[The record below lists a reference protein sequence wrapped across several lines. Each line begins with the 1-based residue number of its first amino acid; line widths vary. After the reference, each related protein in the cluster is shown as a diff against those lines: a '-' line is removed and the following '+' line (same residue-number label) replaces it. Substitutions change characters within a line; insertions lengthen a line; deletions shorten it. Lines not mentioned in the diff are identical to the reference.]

1 MKAHLYVFEGWADW
15 EPSFATAGLNN
26 PQFQRDPGR
35 WSVHTVAVSRH
46 PVRSMGGVIT
56 MPDLSLVEL
65 GASQGDL
72 LLLPGGPHWEDELID
87 SPHRQAVELAERYLK
102 RRRMVGAI
110 CGATAGLAHAGLLD
124 ARAHTSN
131 AASYLKGTGYD
142 GAEHYRDEAAVD
154 DDGLITAGG
163 MAPLEFARALFART
177 GLYEDDALEAWYA
190 LNKTGKPEYF
200 ARMRRAAE
208 ASSAGESA

>member
-35 WSVHTVAVSRH
+35 WTVVTVAVSRH

-65 GASQGDL
+65 DVSPGDL
-72 LLLPGGPHWEDELID
+72 LLLPGGPHWEDVLED
-87 SPHRQAVELAERYLK
+87 SPHRQAVELARKYLK
-102 RRRMVGAI
+102 RGRTVAAI

-124 ARAHTSN
+124 DRPHTSN

-142 GAEHYRDEAAVD
+142 GADHYRDEAAVAD
-154 DDGLITAGG
+154 GGLITAGG
-163 MAPLEFARALFART
+163 MAPLEFARAVFERT

-190 LNKTGKPEYF
+190 LNKTGKSEYF
-200 ARMRRAAE
+200 ARMKRAAE
-208 ASSAGESA
+208 SATGST

>member
-35 WSVHTVAVSRH
+35 WSVQTVGVSRH
-46 PVRSMGGVIT
+46 AVRSMGGVIT
-56 MPDLSLVEL
+56 LPDLSLVEL
-65 GASQGDL
+65 QTEPGDL
-72 LLLPGGPHWEDELID
+72 LLLPGGPRWEGQLAD
-87 SPHRQAVELAERYLK
+87 SPHRQAIELAHKYLQCGHT
-102 RRRMVGAI
+102 VAAI

-124 ARAHTSN
+124 DRPHTSN
-131 AASYLKGTGYD
+131 AASYLKGTGYE

-154 DDGLITAGG
+154 HDGLITAGG
-163 MAPLEFARALFART
+163 MAPLEFARAVFART

-190 LNKTGKPEYF
+190 LNKTGKSEYF
-200 ARMRRAAE
+200 ARLRRAAE
-208 ASSAGESA
+208 ADSA